1 MKAGFGTGVAPE
13 AGEPARSANFIPPPV
28 SDLAELFPQLE
39 ILELLGQGGMGA
51 VYRARQPA
59 LDRLV
64 ALKILPPQLASGK
77 SFAERFMRE
86 ARALARLTH
95 ANIVAVH
102 DFGQAGDFHY
112 LVMEFVDGANLRQI
126 ERAGKLG
133 PREALKIIPQIC
145 EALQFAH
152 DEGIVHRDIKP
163 ENILVDKRGRVK
175 IADFGIAKILGQA
188 GDATLTGAKDVVGTP
203 HYMAPEQVEKPQ
215 TVDHRADIYSLGVVF
230 YEMLTGELPLGK
242 FAPPSQKVAVDVRL
256 DEVVLHALEK
266 EPERRYQRA
275 SEVKTDVETIASST
289 AGSSRE
295 SRKPASVPV
304 LRWRDRWFWERHVI
318 AFGFVPSAVV
328 LALIPLLVSH
338 WGDRAILVL
347 PLAIT
352 GMLVTGLHSWIG
364 HRIRQMKAALP
375 QSEAEVAEA
384 WIAWEHGMWPFN
396 RSQGLAILHQDR
408 LELRPAWHGTTMIIP
423 FSDIISLREVRW
435 MYVPLVWKRGF
446 VLQLANGERIGVAVP
461 EPFAQR
467 WRAPLSRG
475 RLTEMA
481 PHERPGATLELP
493 DFRGFAVIAVIALL
507 LLTAWGNAIAM
518 LVVSAMVLAG
528 GFIVYGRR
536 TLRGG
541 LLVAMAAFG
550 GASVVATGMIV
561 AGLNSKERA
570 HAGASHAEIDSPA
583 GVASAVVPPESA
595 NAHDNAIPQ
604 APPVVIRTIPES
616 GVANVDPALSEIRV
630 TFSSPMEDGSWS
642 WSAWGEENFPETTGQ
657 PSYSPDG
664 RTCVLPVKLEPGKVY
679 ALWLNSEHF
688 HNFTDREGQSAV
700 PYLLIFETR
709 K

>member
-1 MKAGFGTGVAPE
+1 
-13 AGEPARSANFIPPPV
+13 
-28 SDLAELFPQLE
+28 
-39 ILELLGQGGMGA
+39 
-51 VYRARQPA
+51 
-59 LDRLV
+59 
-64 ALKILPPQLASGK
+64 
-77 SFAERFMRE
+77 
-86 ARALARLTH
+86 
-95 ANIVAVH
+95 
-102 DFGQAGDFHY
+102 
-112 LVMEFVDGANLRQI
+112 
-126 ERAGKLG
+126 
-133 PREALKIIPQIC
+133 
-145 EALQFAH
+145 
-152 DEGIVHRDIKP
+152 
-163 ENILVDKRGRVK
+163 
-175 IADFGIAKILGQA
+175 
-188 GDATLTGAKDVVGTP
+188 
-203 HYMAPEQVEKPQ
+203 
-215 TVDHRADIYSLGVVF
+215 
-230 YEMLTGELPLGK
+230 
-242 FAPPSQKVAVDVRL
+242 
-256 DEVVLHALEK
+256 
-266 EPERRYQRA
+266 
-275 SEVKTDVETIASST
+275 
-289 AGSSRE
+289 
-295 SRKPASVPV
+295 
-304 LRWRDRWFWERHVI
+304 
-318 AFGFVPSAVV
+318 
-328 LALIPLLVSH
+328 
-338 WGDRAILVL
+338 
-347 PLAIT
+347 
-352 GMLVTGLHSWIG
+352 
-364 HRIRQMKAALP
+364 
-375 QSEAEVAEA
+375 
-384 WIAWEHGMWPFN
+384 
-396 RSQGLAILHQDR
+396 
-408 LELRPAWHGTTMIIP
+408 
-423 FSDIISLREVRW
+423 